1 MPPRWLPKILARICS
16 FAEAGQVRF
25 TLKALR
31 ELARLGL
38 GLDEDDA
45 NDILARLTPEDLAE
59 RIVSEHT
66 GEWMYVFKPVVAAT
80 TLYLK
85 VVIRNDCIVI
95 SMHEDE
101 VSDEQ
106 EDE

>member
-1 MPPRWLPKILARICS
+1 M
-16 FAEAGQVRF
+16 RF

-31 ELARLGL
+31 ELVGLGL
-38 GLDEDDA
+38 GLDEEDA
-45 NDILARLTPEDLAE
+45 SDILAMLTPEDFAA
-59 RIVSEHT
+59 RIASEHT

-85 VVIRNDCIVI
+85 VIIRNDCIVI

-106 EDE
+106 EEE

>member
-1 MPPRWLPKILARICS
+1 MPPRWLPRILTRIRVL
-16 FAEAGQVRF
+16 AEAGRVRL
-25 TLKALR
+25 TYKAMR
-31 ELARLGL
+31 ELAQLGL

-45 NDILARLTPEDLAE
+45 CDILAGLCASDFAE
-59 RIVSEHT
+59 RIMSEHT
-66 GEWMYVFKPVVAAT
+66 GEWMYVFKPIVAAT

>member
-1 MPPRWLPKILARICS
+1 MPPRWLPPILARIRTL
-16 FAEAGQVRF
+16 AEAGQVRF

-31 ELARLGL
+31 ELAGLDL

-45 NDILARLTPEDLAE
+45 CDILAGLTAADFFA
-59 RIVSEHT
+59 RIVSKHT
-66 GEWMYVFKPVVAAT
+66 SEFMYVFKPTVAAT

-85 VVIRNDCIVI
+85 VIIRNDCIVI

-106 EDE
+106 NE